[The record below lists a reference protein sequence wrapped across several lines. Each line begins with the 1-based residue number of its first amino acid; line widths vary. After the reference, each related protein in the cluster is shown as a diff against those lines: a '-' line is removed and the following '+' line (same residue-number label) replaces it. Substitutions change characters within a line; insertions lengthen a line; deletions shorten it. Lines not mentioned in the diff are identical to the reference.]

1 MPHSRIN
8 TYAEALADPQ
18 VEAMGWVQEIELP
31 SGARTRT
38 FGSPIRIDGRNLPIS
53 QRPPALGEHSRE
65 AMRQTVREADPIL
78 QP

>member
-1 MPHSRIN
+1 
-8 TYAEALADPQ
+8 
-18 VEAMGWVQEIELP
+18 MGWVQEIELP

-38 FGSPIRIDGRNLPIS
+38 FGSPIRINGKNLPIS
-53 QRPPALGEHSRE
+53 QRPPALGEHSHD